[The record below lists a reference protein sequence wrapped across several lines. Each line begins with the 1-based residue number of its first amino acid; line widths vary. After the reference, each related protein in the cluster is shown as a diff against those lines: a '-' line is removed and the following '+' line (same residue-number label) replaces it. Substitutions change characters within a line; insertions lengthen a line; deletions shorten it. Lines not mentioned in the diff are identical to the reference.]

1 MPTSLAK
8 RLGPAA
14 FESTTPSFLGDGRP
28 FHALRISS
36 HAHVAGFHVGEQFVL
51 WLGAQHVALE
61 SRVETECMIEIEA
74 EGADDALRE
83 IDQLPVARKLD
94 LAHD

>member
-1 MPTSLAK
+1 LCPTDGNASA
-8 RLGPAA
+8 
-14 FESTTPSFLGDGRP
+14 DGRP

-36 HAHVAGFHVGEQFVL
+36 HAHVAVVHVGEQFVL
-51 WLGAQHVALE
+51 WLGAHHVALE
-61 SRVETECMIEIEA
+61 GRVETECMIEIEV

-94 LAHD
+94 LPHD